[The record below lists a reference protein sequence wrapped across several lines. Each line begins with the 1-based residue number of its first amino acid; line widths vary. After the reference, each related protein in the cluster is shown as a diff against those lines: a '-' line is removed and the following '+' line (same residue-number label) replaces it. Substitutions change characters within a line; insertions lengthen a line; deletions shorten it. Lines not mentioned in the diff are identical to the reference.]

1 MTYNNVRSKQ
11 MKKKMTVIALTAVFS
26 LSLGTSVF
34 AQEVPSQDATSES
47 INLQN
52 IPTREGGE
60 ITTLALWNVVTNQ
73 GYQGLSYGAWVD
85 GVSGPGPGTLTL
97 SKTVSVS
104 NTYSGTLTAKVDDI
118 TAAVGF
124 SISATNSTTASYSI
138 KVPNGKK
145 YKIRYRPVYQMY
157 KATQYTYSTDV
168 GSSVLLST
176 DVIYP
181 KKYAYLEYDY
191 VEIK

>member
-1 MTYNNVRSKQ
+1 
-11 MKKKMTVIALTAVFS
+11 MKKKMSAIALTAVLS

-34 AQEVPSQDATSES
+34 AQEVPSQESISES
-47 INLQN
+47 SNLQN
-52 IPTREGGE
+52 IPIREGGE
-60 ITTLALWNVVTNQ
+60 VSTLAALWNIVTNQ

-85 GVSGPGPGTLTL
+85 GVSGPGPGTVSL
-97 SKTVSVS
+97 SKTVSIS

-124 SISATNSTTASYSI
+124 SIATSNSTTASYSI
-138 KVPNGKK
+138 SVPSGKK
-145 YKIRYRPVYQMY
+145 YKIRYRPVYQKY

-181 KKYAYLEYDY
+181 MKYAYLEYDY

>member
-1 MTYNNVRSKQ
+1 